1 MNQTQAVIVLVH
13 GDELKKN
20 CYRFST
26 WWSIKYST
34 WWSIKYSLSLIQY
47 IVTNQIRWS
56 LI

>member
-26 WWSIKYST
+26 WWSIKYS
-34 WWSIKYSLSLIQY
+34 LSLIQY